1 MRKEAALPTWFT
13 RFQQSTS
20 SVLIEKHVSITTAY
34 PVISCL
40 NASIDC
46 TQRRFP
52 FSIPFLLEGRRKREC
67 NWLEGGG
74 GLCEGDNVITFD
86 THLKLIDGALDLRWL
101 RLWPLPKCAGTTKN
115 TRHKRERERRRKKQA
130 SGGKW
135 GVNGYDECGSNYM
148 AAIWSTLEYSRTN
161 LEGIAVLEQQERNR
175 IGHWGV
181 GGGLHKQLRL
191 SMGCFAA
198 RHVAC

>member
-1 MRKEAALPTWFT
+1 MIHTLPT
-13 RFQQSTS
+13 
-20 SVLIEKHVSITTAY
+20 KHVFSADRKTCIDNNS
-34 PVISCL
+34 ISCDKL
-40 NASIDC
+40 PKCFHRLHSA
-46 TQRRFP
+46 Q
-52 FSIPFLLEGRRKREC
+52 IPLLDSFLARGKEKERVQLAG
-67 NWLEGGG
+67 GGG